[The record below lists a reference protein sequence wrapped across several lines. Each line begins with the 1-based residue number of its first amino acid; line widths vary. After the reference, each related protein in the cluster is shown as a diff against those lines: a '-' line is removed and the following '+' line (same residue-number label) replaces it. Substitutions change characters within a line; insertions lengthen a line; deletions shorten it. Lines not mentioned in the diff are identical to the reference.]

1 MANISTWLQ
10 KIATAIYGKDMREAI
25 HDSIEAVNNDLE
37 DHKGSSSSEMSSM
50 TSRLAQAEK
59 DIDSNEKKITDLT
72 SDMDEQ
78 FDGVNGNIDRIDTDI
93 SYIKLSLNNK
103 VGKTDYASVTQAGI
117 VKLYN
122 SGGTNRSGLLVQ
134 SDGSL
139 LVNVNSEYG
148 LNRTGDGKL
157 VISPA
162 TNDDIDKRTQNYK
175 PIVPSTLEYAVNSVL
190 DSTQN
195 YVDLKNQNDSN
206 TAMIMDLLNE
216 IKKLHMAMGF
226 TVYDGGYF
234 TQAYDD
240 VSLDGGLFTE
250 AVSTIIDCGTFD
262 TIHIQTNITTIDGGV
277 Y

>member
-37 DHKGSSSSEMSSM
+37 DHKGSSSSDMSSM

-72 SDMDEQ
+72 SD
-78 FDGVNGNIDRIDTDI
+78 I
-93 SYIKLSLNNK
+93 SSIKLSLNNK
-103 VGKTDYASVTQAGI
+103 VGKTDYASITQAGI

-148 LNRTGDGKL
+148 LSRTGDGKL

-175 PIVPSTLEYAVNSVL
+175 PIVPGTLEYAVNSVL

-240 VSLDGGLFTE
+240 VALDGGPFTE
-250 AVSTIIDCGTFD
+250 AVSSIIDCGTFD